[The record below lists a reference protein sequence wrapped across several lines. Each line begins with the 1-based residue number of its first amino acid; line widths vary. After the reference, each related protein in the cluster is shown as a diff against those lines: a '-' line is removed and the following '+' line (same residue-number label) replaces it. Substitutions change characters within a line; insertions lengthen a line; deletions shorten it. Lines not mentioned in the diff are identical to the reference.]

1 MNPKPKK
8 LKRLPFKQFKGIY
21 SRVPRMCV
29 DVIVETPK
37 GIVLTLR
44 DIEPWKGQWHIP
56 GGTVIYTESVEH
68 AVKRVAKEE
77 IGINVAIQ
85 KLIGYTEY
93 HSERKLRGWGHSI
106 CLEFLVKIQSGKL
119 RGSRQGKKFGVFKK
133 APVNTIA
140 EQKRFLKKMKL
151 LR

>member
-1 MNPKPKK
+1 MKLKQKK
-8 LKRLPFKQFKGIY
+8 LKRLSFKHFKEIY
-21 SRVPRMCV
+21 SRVSRMCV
-29 DVIVETPK
+29 DVIVGTPR

-56 GGTVIYTESVEH
+56 GGTVMYTESVEH

-77 IGINVAIQ
+77 LGVNVVIN
-85 KLIGYTEY
+85 KLGGYTEY
-93 HSERKLRGWGHSI
+93 LGERKLRGWGHSI

-119 RGSRQGKKFGVFKK
+119 RGSRQGKKFGIFRK